1 MENSLTVLHS
11 LLKDKDVN
19 TQCFNN
25 GLAFVEESQLLN
37 FTENANVQEIVSLIN
52 AALHNPLGDRLRA
65 LQVLGKCSK
74 QCSDDVFTSNAILW
88 MQHCTQWSPQ
98 TINVELK
105 ILNNLIIRSFGN
117 PDLKKQ
123 INSVMIPRIT
133 ERLSNC
139 SSAAKSTVVLKLVC
153 LQSLLDGY
161 SSSCS
166 QYRTQLYKHIVFTL
180 KNYCEYDEIVSA
192 AARCLMLLHS
202 CGSAGQQGINYKERW
217 TSQFN
222 ACISTYH
229 KLLDQF
235 YGDIEQM
242 KIDSEKLN
250 ETAFDDFLEMK
261 ADYQVNPTMRYFGL
275 SRSCNVLTSMMQS
288 MLLGK
293 FPVGKTFNIRNTMN
307 LICRILSVTYVTL
320 QDESLTNDIIALGA
334 NLPFLHLCAFELLQ
348 AVIICAKRN
357 LIVHSTLIC
366 KLCIQ
371 SLKWISN
378 IARAN
383 ETIEPFRDVKRKAYS
398 TLSTWLSIA
407 ESCSSIEVFADELV
421 PLLIPSIEHRKQS
434 VTLLIDPQKKKG
446 KRKRSQFSSEISL
459 NAEASNSSC
468 EVSDEGI
475 CCLAHNTLQL
485 MLRNASV
492 FIKWEHHKTM
502 QTVIV
507 NLLLD
512 IQKCSTEQEY
522 PSMYSNAKCRLML
535 YGSLLSILTEPHSK
549 WFAPTSYAVNI
560 FNAGLNDPQISIS
573 TFCRFAVTQIEA
585 INHPKAPSLL
595 FCNET
600 TRNNK
605 PSADVE
611 RLLAVTASIET
622 PASHAPE
629 RVAEVLKS
637 CDQTNNVTNSNQNI
651 VHDISSVE
659 NDHVRVNNS
668 AKFHISL
675 VTPVEKPLLDKERSD
690 SPSPKKLKMDQTLF
704 SNSVSEKKHQ
714 QDSSFKKESVET
726 TISNASNVN
735 ESSIKDD
742 SKIRSSLWPDED
754 GDVDLMLKDF
764 VDDI

>member
-1 MENSLTVLHS
+1 METNLTVLHS
-11 LLKDKDVN
+11 LLKDVDVN

-37 FTENANVQEIVSLIN
+37 FAENANVQEIVSLIN

-98 TINVELK
+98 SINVELK
-105 ILNNLIIRSFGN
+105 ILNNLIVRSVGS

-123 INSVMIPRIT
+123 INAAMIPRIV
-133 ERLSNC
+133 ERLNNC
-139 SSAAKSTVVLKLVC
+139 SSTAKSTVILKLIC
-153 LQSLLDGY
+153 LRSLLDGY

-180 KNYCEYDEIVSA
+180 KNYCEYDEIVSVA
-192 AARCLMLLHS
+192 AGCLMLLHS
-202 CGSAGQQGINYKERW
+202 CGSAGQQGVNYKERW

-229 KLLDQF
+229 KLLDQL

-242 KIDSEKLN
+242 KIDSDKLN
-250 ETAFDDFLEMK
+250 ETAFDDFLELK
-261 ADYQVNPTMRYFGL
+261 PEYQVSPTMRYFGL
-275 SRSCNVLTSMMQS
+275 RRSCNVLTSMMQS

-293 FPVGKTFNIRNTMN
+293 FPVGKSFNVRNTMN
-307 LICRILSVTYVTL
+307 LICRILSVTNVTL

-334 NLPFLHLCAFELLQ
+334 NLPFLHLCAFDLLQ
-348 AVIICAKRN
+348 AVIISAKRN

-371 SLKWISN
+371 SLKWISI

-383 ETIEPFRDVKRKAYS
+383 ETIKPFRDVRRKAYS
-398 TLSTWLSIA
+398 TLCTWLSVA
-407 ESCSSIEVFADELV
+407 GSCSSIEVFADELV
-421 PLLIPSIEHRKQS
+421 PLLISSMEHRKQS
-434 VTLLIDPQKKKG
+434 ISLLIDPQKKKG
-446 KRKRSQFSSEISL
+446 KRKRSHISSEMSL
-459 NAEASNSSC
+459 NPEVSNSSG
-468 EVSDEGI
+468 EVSDEDV

-492 FIKWEHHKTM
+492 FIKWEHHKTV

-522 PSMYSNAKCRLML
+522 PSMYSNARCRLML
-535 YGSLLSILTEPHSK
+535 YGTLLTLLTEPHPK

-560 FNAGLNDPQISIS
+560 FNAGVNDPQVSIS
-573 TFCRFAVTQIEA
+573 TFCKFAVTQIEA
-585 INHPKAPSLL
+585 INHPKAPSLS
-595 FCNET
+595 FVSET
-600 TRNNK
+600 VQTTK

-622 PASHAPE
+622 PALSAPQK
-629 RVAEVLKS
+629 VAEVLKS
-637 CDQTNNVTNSNQNI
+637 REQANNLTKSNQSI
-651 VHDISSVE
+651 VQDPTPAE
-659 NDHVRVNNS
+659 NNRDGGCNAMKSRIREI
-668 AKFHISL
+668 A
-675 VTPVEKPLLDKERSD
+675 PAEKPLVEERSD
-690 SPSPKKLKMDQTLF
+690 SPSPKKFKMDVTSKNNLISDKQQQQE
-704 SNSVSEKKHQ
+704 SSIEKNPV
-714 QDSSFKKESVET
+714 DT
-726 TISNASNVN
+726 TISNASSVN
-735 ESSIKDD
+735 ESSTKDD
-742 SKIRSSLWPDED
+742 SKSRSSLWPEED